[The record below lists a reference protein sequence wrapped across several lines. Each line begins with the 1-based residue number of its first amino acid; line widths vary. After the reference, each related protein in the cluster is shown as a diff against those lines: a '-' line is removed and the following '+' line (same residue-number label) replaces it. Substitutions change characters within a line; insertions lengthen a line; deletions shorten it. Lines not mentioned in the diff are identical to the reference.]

1 MAQADRAVPAKRRAR
16 AGSDRPPPF
25 QPPQLAILVDAVPTG
40 NGWMHEIK
48 YDGYRCLVSASGGQV
63 RIFTRSGLALTD
75 RIAPLHAE
83 IAAVNLPGARPAERR
98 VGKECVS
105 TR

>member
-25 QPPQLAILVDAVPTG
+25 QPPQLATLVDAVPTG

-48 YDGYRCLVSASGGQV
+48 YDGYRSLVSASCGKV
-63 RIFTRSGLALTD
+63 RIFTPSGLACTD
-75 RIAPLHAE
+75 RFHPLAAE
-83 IAAVNLPGARPAERR
+83 IAAIHLQLGRAPCKER
-98 VGKECVS
+98 VCMYV
-105 TR
+105 